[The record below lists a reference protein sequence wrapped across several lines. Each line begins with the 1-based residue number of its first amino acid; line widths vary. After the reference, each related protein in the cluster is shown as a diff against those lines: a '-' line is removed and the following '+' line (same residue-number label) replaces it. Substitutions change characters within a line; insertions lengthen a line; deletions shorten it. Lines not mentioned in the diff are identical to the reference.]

1 MMHPRR
7 AGAAQKFK
15 RPSCGMSDV
24 AAFVAQER
32 QMLSDRHS
40 ARVRALQIM
49 NWMVED
55 NLNDQL
61 ATYRACMFR

>member
-1 MMHPRR
+1 
-7 AGAAQKFK
+7 
-15 RPSCGMSDV
+15 MSDV

-40 ARVRALQIM
+40 ARVRALHHL

-55 NLNDQL
+55 NLHNQL
-61 ATYRACMFR
+61 ATYRPYMYLTGPAPAGVAT